1 VLSLDAD
8 LPVYQVMTMDRVIHD
23 AEWVGRSSSGL
34 VTALSLIVM
43 LLSSVGLYAVAAHAV
58 SQQAKEI
65 GIRMAVGARP
75 RQIAG
80 LVLRGASVHVAL
92 GLALG
97 VLCTLAWDNVFFSG
111 RAEVSFA
118 SPRILVPVAAVL
130 AIVTIAAC
138 FIPVR
143 RAATLDPL
151 TTLRQ
156 D

>member
-1 VLSLDAD
+1 
-8 LPVYQVMTMDRVIHD
+8 
-23 AEWVGRSSSGL
+23 
-34 VTALSLIVM
+34 
-43 LLSSVGLYAVAAHAV
+43 
-58 SQQAKEI
+58 
-65 GIRMAVGARP
+65 
-75 RQIAG
+75 
-80 LVLRGASVHVAL
+80 LRGASVHVAL

-130 AIVTIAAC
+130 AIVTVAAC